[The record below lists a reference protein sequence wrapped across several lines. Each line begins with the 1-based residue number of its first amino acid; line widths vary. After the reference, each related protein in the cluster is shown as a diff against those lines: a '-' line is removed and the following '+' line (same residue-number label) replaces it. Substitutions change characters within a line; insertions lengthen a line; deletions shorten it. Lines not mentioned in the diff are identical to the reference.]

1 MLQKLKQL
9 NLDKTFLT
17 INFFL
22 NLFCVFSFFYGIY
35 FRKNTFIFLYFLIL
49 GVFLL
54 FCLFKKRDLFK
65 TIFLTNFLIFFY
77 IYFLLSFSKT
87 PLFYFLV
94 LLILNLVSIKILN
107 INPFQNF
114 KIFEKIIIFKII
126 FYSILFGIVFYFLES
141 DIFERYG
148 IIYSFVFI
156 LLEQLFFT
164 FILFNIYLKNFSK
177 IISSVFTS
185 FIYLSF
191 YAINFM
197 NLKSEYIELFNEFWF
212 YYLGLYFI
220 VLISFFMFCL
230 IFYLR
235 KLNLIYSIIFHIL
248 VNFWILIILF
258 VF

>member
-17 INFFL
+17 LNFFL
-22 NLFCVFSFFYGIY
+22 NLFCVFAFFYALN

-49 GVFLL
+49 GTLLL
-54 FCLFKKRDLFK
+54 FCLFKKRNLFK

-77 IYFLLSFSKT
+77 IYFLLVFSRT
-87 PLFYFLV
+87 PLFYFLI
-94 LLILNLVSIKILN
+94 LLVLNLVSIKILE

-114 KIFEKIIIFKII
+114 KIFEKIIIFKLF
-126 FYSILFGIVFYFLES
+126 FYSILFGGVFYFLES
-141 DIFERYG
+141 DIFESYG

-164 FILFNIYLKNFSK
+164 FIFFNIYLKTFSK
-177 IISSVFTS
+177 FISSIFTS

-197 NLKSEYIELFNEFWF
+197 SLKSEYIELFNELWF
-212 YYLGLYFI
+212 YYLSLYFFVLLSFI
-220 VLISFFMFCL
+220 VFCL

-248 VNFWILIILF
+248 VNFWILAILKF
-258 VF
+258 L